1 MSRRADRRPGRP
13 LTRLPEGDPG
23 RPVGVGGGGPRIAL
37 GVTGGIAAYK
47 AAEIVRGLTRAG
59 AEVHVL
65 MTSHAREFITPLTLQ
80 TLSGQRVVTDSWDL
94 GQGADIQHIALA
106 RGLDLLLVAPATA
119 DILAKFAHGIADD
132 FLSTF
137 YLAVTAPVAIAPAMN
152 LWMWDHPA
160 TQANL
165 KVLRE
170 RGVRVFDPGVG
181 ELACGEEGIGRMAEP
196 EEIVPA
202 ALALLAGRTSG
213 RASDR
218 PAVKKKSRS
227 RLRVAASS

>member
-1 MSRRADRRPGRP
+1 MSRGAERRAERPEKRS
-13 LTRLPEGDPG
+13 
-23 RPVGVGGGGPRIAL
+23 PRVVL

-59 AEVHVL
+59 VEVHVI
-65 MTSHAREFITPLTLQ
+65 MTRSGQEFITPLTLQ
-80 TLSGQRVVTDSWDL
+80 TLSGQRVLSDPWDL
-94 GQGADIQHIALA
+94 TRGADIQHIALA

-137 YLAVTAPVAIAPAMN
+137 YLAVTAPVAVAPAMN
-152 LWMWDHPA
+152 VWMWEHPA

-165 KVLRE
+165 ALLKS
-170 RGVRVFDPGVG
+170 RGVRVIDPGVG
-181 ELACGEEGIGRMAEP
+181 DLACGDEGIGRMAEP
-196 EEIVPA
+196 GGIVET
-202 ALALLAGRTSG
+202 ALSMT
-213 RASDR
+213 
-218 PAVKKKSRS
+218 KKKLRG